1 MVVQELIAKL
11 GFDVDQGGL
20 NSVDNALGNFAKKL
34 TIAAAGIYA
43 VKKAVEA
50 TVWAISGSIEAAA
63 QKEDVTTQ
71 FKVMLGDLE
80 AAKYLYQEIN
90 QYAAV
95 TPFETAGLADNVKQ
109 MMSFGQTA
117 KQAFEDIKMLGD
129 VALGD
134 QNKLNRLALVYS
146 QTFSAKKLTGGD
158 LLQYVNAGFNPLE
171 YISKA
176 SNGKKSMAELR
187 KEMEKGLITS
197 DMVRQAFV
205 DATSA
210 GGKFYNGA
218 LEGSKTWNG
227 MMSTLRDNV
236 RILGAELGEKVLP
249 FLKDIL
255 NTFFDLW
262 DTVAGA
268 FRNMADAMS
277 VFSEGMPEAVTWAT
291 ILATIFGT
299 IADAVVLAM
308 TTIRGFIFVFQFVAQ
323 GIAMAIGGAMD
334 LLFLIPK
341 SFASLVISMGK
352 GMLWL
357 GEVAAKVLPKGTIS
371 LKSIAEM
378 RVGADKAQEFLVGSP
393 TEYSSRARLNGGP
406 EVKESWDK
414 FIELGQMIG
423 KEKAGTGGIPMS
435 DRIAKILAGGASKQP
450 VTINNQTNNL
460 TINADDPI
468 KMMGEA
474 AAGRFFQSAF
484 IQLRHATV

>member
-34 TIAAAGIYA
+34 TLAAAGIYA

-95 TPFETAGLADNVKQ
+95 SPFETAGLADNVRQ

-171 YISKA
+171 YLSKKT
-176 SNGKKSMAELR
+176 GKSMADLR
-187 KEMEKGLITS
+187 KEMEKGKITS
-197 DMVRQAFV
+197 DMVRDSFV

-210 GGKFYNGA
+210 GGKFYKGA
-218 LEGSKTWNG
+218 EEGSKTWNG
-227 MMSTLRDNV
+227 MLSTLKDNV
-236 RILGAELGEKVLP
+236 RMLGAELGEKVLP
-249 FLKDIL
+249 TLKSIL
-255 NTFFDLW
+255 IAFFDMW

-268 FRNMADAMS
+268 FRSAALALSLFLEGGPDAINTAAAIATVFGVMADS
-277 VFSEGMPEAVTWAT
+277 VTT
-291 ILATIFGT
+291 
-299 IADAVVLAM
+299 VLAALQ
-308 TTIRGFIFVFQFVAQ
+308 FIWTALEGLGVFLGTFVGSLV
-323 GIAMAIGGAMD
+323 D
-334 LLFLIPK
+334 LVLLIPK
-341 SFASLVISMGK
+341 AVAQAARGVSFLITQIGKATGSKSLIKYGAEGQRDAESFIGG
-352 GMLWL
+352 GMFTHGETQWNL
-357 GEVAAKVLPKGTIS
+357 GAKS
-371 LKSIAEM
+371 
-378 RVGADKAQEFLVGSP
+378 
-393 TEYSSRARLNGGP
+393 TE
-406 EVKESWDK
+406 ESWNK
-414 FIELGQMIG
+414 FRDIADLIG
-423 KEKAGTGGIPMS
+423 KDTQGAGEMKLT
-435 DRIAKILAGGASKQP
+435 DRINKILAGGASKQP

-468 KMMGEA
+468 KSLGDA
-474 AAGRFFQSAF
+474 AASKFFQSAF
-484 IQLRHATV
+484 IELRHATV

>member
-20 NSVDNALGNFAKKL
+20 DKADNALGGFVAKL
-34 TIAAAGIYA
+34 GLAALGLYA
-43 VKKAVEA
+43 VKKAAEA
-50 TVWAISGSIEAAA
+50 AAWAISGSIEAAA

-90 QYAAV
+90 QYASV

-117 KQAFEDIKMLGD
+117 KQAFEDVKMLGD

-171 YISKA
+171 YLSR
-176 SNGKKSMAELR
+176 STGKSMADLR
-187 KEMEKGLITS
+187 KEMEKGKITS
-197 DMVRQAFV
+197 DMVRDSFV
-205 DATSA
+205 AATSA

-255 NTFFDLW
+255 NTFFNLW
-262 DTVAGA
+262 DTVSGA

-291 ILATIFGT
+291 ILVTIFGT

-308 TTIRGFIFVFQFVAQ
+308 TTIRGFIFIFQFVAQ

-378 RVGADKAQEFLVGSP
+378 RVGADKAQDFLVGSP

-414 FIELGQMIG
+414 FIALGQMIG

-450 VTINNQTNNL
+450 LTINNQTNNL

-468 KMMGEA
+468 KTMGEA

>member
-50 TVWAISGSIEAAA
+50 TVWGITESINAAA

-95 TPFETAGLADNVKQ
+95 SPFETAGLADNVRQ

-171 YISKA
+171 LLSKKT
-176 SNGKKSMAELR
+176 GKSMADLR

-197 DMVRQAFV
+197 DMVRQSFV
-205 DATSA
+205 DATSE
-210 GGKFYNGA
+210 GGKFYKGA
-218 LEGSKTWNG
+218 EEGSKTWNG
-227 MMSTLRDNV
+227 MLSTARDNL
-236 RILGAELGEKVLP
+236 RMLGAELGDRLLP
-249 FLKDIL
+249 FLKEVL
-255 NTFFDLW
+255 TAFWELW
-262 DTVAGA
+262 DGVAGA
-268 FRNMADAMS
+268 FRNMATAMS
-277 VFSEGMPEAVTWAT
+277 VFSEGMPEAITWAT

-299 IADAVVLAM
+299 VADAVVLAM
-308 TTIRGFIFVFQFVAQ
+308 TTIQGFIVVFEFLANGVA
-323 GIAMAIGGAMD
+323 GILGVIIDAI
-334 LLFLIPK
+334 LWIPK
-341 SFASLVISMGK
+341 KLAAEILTAGEYI
-352 GMLWL
+352 LWL
-357 GEVAAKVLPKGTIS
+357 AKLAQKVLPKGTI
-371 LKSIAEM
+371 KSETLAKAETTLIGL
-378 RVGADKAQEFLVGSP
+378 RDDLDVDNRSTFTQ
-393 TEYSSRARLNGGP
+393 RAFESNRGP
-406 EVKESWDK
+406 ALGQAWDK
-414 FIELGQMIG
+414 FVELGQMIG
-423 KEKAGTGGIPMS
+423 KTEGAPDKISLTDKIE
-435 DRIAKILAGGASKQP
+435 KILAGMAGKQP

-460 TINADDPI
+460 TINADDPM
-468 KMMGEA
+468 KAMFEPQA
-474 AAGRFFQSAF
+474 ARFFQSAF
-484 IQLRHATV
+484 VQLRHATT

>member
-34 TIAAAGIYA
+34 TLAAAGLYA
-43 VKKAVEA
+43 IKKAVDA
-50 TVWAISGSIEAAA
+50 TVWAISGSIDAAA

-95 TPFETAGLADNVKQ
+95 TPFETAGLADSVKQ

-146 QTFSAKKLTGGD
+146 QTFSAKKLTGQD
-158 LLQYVNAGFNPLE
+158 LLQYVNVGFNPLE
-171 YISKA
+171 YLSRKT
-176 SNGKKSMAELR
+176 GKSMADLR
-187 KEMEKGLITS
+187 KEMEKGKITS
-197 DMVRQAFV
+197 DMVRDSFV
-205 DATSA
+205 AATSA

-255 NTFFDLW
+255 NTFSDLW

-277 VFSEGMPEAVTWAT
+277 VFSEGMPEAVAWAT

-378 RVGADKAQEFLVGSP
+378 RAGADKAQEFIVGSP

-414 FIELGQMIG
+414 FIELGRMIG

>member
-34 TIAAAGIYA
+34 TLAAAGLYA
-43 VKKAVEA
+43 IKKAVDA
-50 TVWAISGSIEAAA
+50 TVWAISGSIDAAA

-117 KQAFEDIKMLGD
+117 KQAFEDVKMLGD

-146 QTFSAKKLTGGD
+146 QTFSAKKLTGQD

-171 YISKA
+171 YLSRKT
-176 SNGKKSMAELR
+176 GKSMADLR
-187 KEMEKGLITS
+187 KEMEKGKITS
-197 DMVRQAFV
+197 GMVRDSFV
-205 DATSA
+205 AATSA

-218 LEGSKTWNG
+218 LEGSETWNG

-236 RILGAELGEKVLP
+236 QILGAELGEKVLP

-255 NTFFDLW
+255 KAFFYLW
-262 DTVAGA
+262 GKIAGS
-268 FRNMADAMS
+268 FRALADFFGIMFENGPSAI
-277 VFSEGMPEAVTWAT
+277 TWAET
-291 ILATIFGT
+291 LVWLIQQIVNAFMFVGLMVQTLIVDFQGLASA
-299 IADAVVLAM
+299 IAVSV
-308 TTIRGFIFVFQFVAQ
+308 GFI
-323 GIAMAIGGAMD
+323 MD
-334 LLFLIPK
+334 VLMLIPK
-341 SFASLVISMGK
+341 TLLAGFMLAAK
-352 GMLWL
+352 GVLWL
-357 GEVAAKVLPKGTIS
+357 GKMAAKVLPKGTIN
-371 LKSIAEM
+371 LRSIAEM
-378 RVGADKAQEFLVGSP
+378 EVGADKAWDQLGLNDPFAWTNQAYGNSKETMDAELSKL
-393 TEYSSRARLNGGP
+393 ARMA
-406 EVKESWDK
+406 
-414 FIELGQMIG
+414 QMIG

>member
-50 TVWAISGSIEAAA
+50 TVWAVSESINAAA

-95 TPFETAGLADNVKQ
+95 SPFETAGLADNVK
-109 MMSFGQTA
+109 MMMAFGMSA
-117 KQAFEDIKMLGD
+117 KDAFRDVKVLGD

-134 QNKLNRLALVYS
+134 QNKLNRLALAYS
-146 QTFSAKKLTGGD
+146 QTRAAGRLTGND

-171 YISKA
+171 YIAKKTGKSADYWKQEMSK
-176 SNGKKSMAELR
+176 GKVSF
-187 KEMEKGLITS
+187 

-210 GGKFYNGA
+210 GGKFYKGA
-218 LEGSKTWNG
+218 EEGSKTWNG
-227 MMSTLRDNV
+227 MLSTLRDNV

-255 NTFFDLW
+255 NAFFDLW

-277 VFSEGMPEAVTWAT
+277 VFSEGMPEAVTWAA

-308 TTIRGFIFVFQFVAQ
+308 TTIQGFIVAFRFLSN
-323 GIAMAIGGAMD
+323 GVAVLIGAIIDAI
-334 LLFLIPK
+334 LWIPK
-341 SFASLVISMGK
+341 KLASEILTA
-352 GMLWL
+352 
-357 GEVAAKVLPKGTIS
+357 GEAIIGLAKLARKVLPKGTI
-371 LKSIAEM
+371 KAETL
-378 RVGADKAQEFLVGSP
+378 AKAEVALIGLRDDLDVD
-393 TEYSSRARLNGGP
+393 SRATFTKRAVEGNRGP
-406 EVKESWDK
+406 ELGDAWNK

-450 VTINNQTNNL
+450 LTINNQTNNL